1 MQIPFWLNDILNL
14 FYPNICQACGIA
26 LNQQENII
34 CISCQVKLPKTG
46 FQFHED
52 NPVSRIFWGRVN
64 LYSATSFLFFNK
76 GGNVQKLIHSLK
88 YRNKKEV
95 GEFLGTLFG
104 YELKK
109 SSLFKEINVVV
120 PVPLHPKK
128 FNKRGFN
135 QSEMIASGIGRAM
148 DIPTDF
154 NNLVRLVNTDSQ
166 TRKSRY
172 NRWENVKGVFSI
184 NNAKAFEGKHI
195 LLVDDVLTTGATM
208 EACAATLLAVK
219 ETKVSIATLAYAQV

>member
-1 MQIPFWLNDILNL
+1 MQTPLWLNDVLNL
-14 FYPNICQACGIA
+14 FYPNVCQACGIA
-26 LNQQENII
+26 LNQQEHVI

-46 FQFHED
+46 FHLHDD

-88 YRNKKEV
+88 YRNKKDV
-95 GEFLGTLFG
+95 GELLGALFG
-104 YELKK
+104 YELNK
-109 SSLFKEINVVV
+109 SSLFKNVNVVV

-135 QSEMIASGIGRAM
+135 QSEMIASGISRAM

-172 NRWENVKGVFSI
+172 SRWENVKDVFGI

-219 ETKVSIATLAYAQV
+219 DTKVSIATLAYAQV